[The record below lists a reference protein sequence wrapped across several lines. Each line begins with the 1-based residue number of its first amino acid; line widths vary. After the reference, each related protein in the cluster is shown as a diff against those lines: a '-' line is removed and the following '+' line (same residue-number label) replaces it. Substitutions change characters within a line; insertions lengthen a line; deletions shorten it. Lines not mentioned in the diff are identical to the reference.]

1 MQIRKEVK
9 IGLLVIVALGFLF
22 WGYNFLRGSN
32 IFNSGNTFYGI
43 YPSVEGVN
51 EGGPVFYR
59 GYKVGSIYDI
69 SLSEEEPGAFKVTF
83 GVQRA
88 LPVAV
93 DAVAQIYSTD
103 ILGSKAIQILP
114 GKDSEVLV
122 SGSRIRSGVAS
133 DLKEQVTDEIIPLK
147 EKAELLMARLDTV
160 LAGVSVLFTEENKAG
175 LEQAVKDFNAS
186 MSHLQHTTGSIN
198 QALAEGGSI
207 NRSLTNLEGF
217 TEVLQQQGANVGT
230 SLENL
235 AAFSDELG
243 QLPLGDI
250 GHKADSLLSA
260 LNEGEGSL
268 GQLLRDETLYLNMND
283 AVANMDRLM
292 VDIRQNPSR
301 YLSFSAINFGRKV
314 YITDERSR
322 AAEKGIVFRVKLAES
337 AEPLALRNQVVGAG
351 LQVEEIQSEKGYLY
365 LVSET
370 TSYQQ
375 AEELRR
381 SLSED
386 FPEAEVYPFED
397 GEAVSLKRALR
408 KVE

>member
-9 IGLLVIVALGFLF
+9 IGLLVIVALVFLF

-32 IFNSGNTFYGI
+32 IFNSGNTYYGV
-43 YPSVEGVN
+43 YSSVEGLN

-69 SLSEEEPGAFKVTF
+69 SLSEEEPGAFAVTF

-103 ILGSKAIQILP
+103 LLGSKAIQIMP
-114 GKDSEVLV
+114 GKDSEVLS
-122 SGSRIRSGVAS
+122 SGSRIKSGTAS
-133 DLKEQVTDEIIPLK
+133 DLKDQVTEEIIPLK
-147 EKAELLMARLDTV
+147 EKAELLMARMDTV
-160 LAGVSVLFTEENKAG
+160 LAGVSVLFTDENKAG

-186 MSHLQHTTGSIN
+186 MYNLQRTTGAIN
-198 QALAEGGSI
+198 QALADGGSI
-207 NRSLTNLEGF
+207 NRSLSNLENF
-217 TEVLQQQGANVGT
+217 TEVLQQQGDNVGT

-235 AAFSDELG
+235 AAFSEELG
-243 QLPLGDI
+243 QLPLGAI
-250 GHKADSLLSA
+250 GNKADSLLSA

-268 GQLLRDETLYLNMND
+268 GQLMRDETLYLNMND
-283 AVANMDRLM
+283 AVANMDRLV
-292 VDIRQNPSR
+292 VDVRQNPSR

-314 YITDERSR
+314 YITDESSR
-322 AAEKGIVFRVKLAES
+322 AAEKGLVFRVKLAES
-337 AEPLALRNQVVGAG
+337 AEPLAIRNQAVGPG
-351 LQVEEIQSEKGYLY
+351 LLVEEIQGEKSYLY
-365 LVSET
+365 LVGET

-381 SLSED
+381 SLLED
-386 FPEAEVYPFED
+386 FPAAEVYPLED

>member
-103 ILGSKAIQILP
+103 LLGSKAIQILP

-250 GHKADSLLSA
+250 GHKADSLLRA
-260 LNEGEGSL
+260 LTEGEGSL